1 MSRQQAW
8 SDYNKALRRI
18 LGSVKDPDT
27 EIEVHGIT
35 RIGGIA
41 DQFHYLD
48 YLESG
53 EVMTNV
59 EVAMRGGFD
68 AFLIGNIGDPGL
80 HAAREIANIPV
91 LGLCETSVH
100 LACLM
105 GRNFSLVTINE
116 KFTPRILDNVARY
129 GLSGRLAAVNRM
141 KVDRILH
148 LDSGFSD
155 PKARKEILRQFL
167 NAANANVEAGAEV
180 VIPAGGVVMAL
191 LADAGLHEASRHT
204 PILNGITALV
214 KTAEAVVKLNRI
226 MGGKFL
232 SKRLYYAPPTTDQ
245 IDEIRKYYGNIYPT
259 VKGSRSANASRK
271 RGERKR
277 GRESFQRKGKG
288 VGK

>member
-1 MSRQQAW
+1 MKLWYQSMSRQKAW

-18 LGSVKDPDT
+18 LDSVKDPGT

-35 RIGGIA
+35 KIGGVA

-53 EVMTNV
+53 EVLTNV
-59 EVAMRGGFD
+59 QVAMRRGFD

-91 LGLCETSVH
+91 LALCETSLH
-100 LACLM
+100 LACMM

-116 KFTPRILDNVARY
+116 KFTPRIIDNVTRY

-148 LDSGFSD
+148 LDAGFSD
-155 PKARKEILRQFL
+155 PKARKEIFKQFL

-191 LADAGLHEASRHT
+191 LAEAGIHHADKGT
-204 PILNGITALV
+204 PILNGIPALV

-226 MGGKFL
+226 MGGGFL
-232 SKRLYYAPPTTDQ
+232 SKRLYYAPPTPDQ
-245 IDEIRKYYGNIYPT
+245 IDEIRKYYGNVYPS
-259 VKGSRSANASRK
+259 VPGSRRH
-271 RGERKR
+271 
-277 GRESFQRKGKG
+277 RKGGTK
-288 VGK
+288 K

>member
-245 IDEIRKYYGNIYPT
+245 IDEIRKYYGDVYPS
-259 VKGSRSANASRK
+259 VPGSRSRHPVRTRS
-271 RGERKR
+271 
-277 GRESFQRKGKG
+277 GKKSNG
-288 VGK
+288 